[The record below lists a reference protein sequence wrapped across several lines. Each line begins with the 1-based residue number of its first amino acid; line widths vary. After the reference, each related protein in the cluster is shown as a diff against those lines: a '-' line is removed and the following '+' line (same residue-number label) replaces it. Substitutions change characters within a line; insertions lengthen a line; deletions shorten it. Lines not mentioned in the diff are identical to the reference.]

1 MNTAN
6 TAGYPSKRRQIAA
19 ANRLLDPAVRREIRA
34 DPKRYALDNG
44 LLAADAAAAE
54 VRVVTSTRDTLY
66 IQLPNPRAFADTLD
80 APTLKR
86 IQAAACT
93 GGISPPPAP
102 PRRASAGGRRLP
114 PGGRRRGRS
123 ESGHIDP
130 RHQLCA
136 DAAAAMGRRRP
147 PAECGATAA
156 TERRRPDG
164 LRQHRRLHLHF
175 RLRQRHRQ
183 FAQHHR
189 HRRHRRQQRG
199 IIAVAVEDCAC
210 LIPRRRSLPP
220 AATAPPSRL
229 RSSPPPRPQP
239 PLKTLRG

>member
-93 GGISPPPAP
+93 GTAGSTTS
-102 PRRASAGGRRLP
+102 ASTLSTGTSTAGSLSSASTLGTA
-114 PGGRRRGRS
+114 G
-123 ESGHIDP
+123 SG
-130 RHQLCA
+130 
-136 DAAAAMGRRRP
+136 
-147 PAECGATAA
+147 E
-156 TERRRPDG
+156 
-164 LRQHRRLHLHF
+164 
-175 RLRQRHRQ
+175 
-183 FAQHHR
+183 
-189 HRRHRRQQRG
+189 
-199 IIAVAVEDCAC
+199 
-210 LIPRRRSLPP
+210 
-220 AATAPPSRL
+220 
-229 RSSPPPRPQP
+229 
-239 PLKTLRG
+239 